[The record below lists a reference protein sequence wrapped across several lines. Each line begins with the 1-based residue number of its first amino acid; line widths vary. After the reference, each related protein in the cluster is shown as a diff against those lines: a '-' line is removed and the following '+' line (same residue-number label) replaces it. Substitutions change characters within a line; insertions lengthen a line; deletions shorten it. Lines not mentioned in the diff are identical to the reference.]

1 MDSNSAGAL
10 CFNRLLRTCKSTNN
24 ANSKTVKGTNA
35 PPDPHIDEKNLNIF
49 HSVILN
55 ILDVLLVL
63 PL

>member
-49 HSVILN
+49 HSVF
-55 ILDVLLVL
+55 
-63 PL
+63 